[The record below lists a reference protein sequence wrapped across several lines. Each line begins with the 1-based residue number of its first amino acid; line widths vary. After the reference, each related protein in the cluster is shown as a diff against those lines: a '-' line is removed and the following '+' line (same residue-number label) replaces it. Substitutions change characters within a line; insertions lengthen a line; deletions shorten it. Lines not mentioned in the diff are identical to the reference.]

1 MAAVAVKVVVATG
14 MFEVEELQ
22 KNCREFEGGTGF
34 FAEAGFVVLFLTE
47 LASVLNTGHTSV
59 WPGRAAPIK
68 SSRTYFPFHCSC
80 DFFSFSIVVV

>member
-34 FAEAGFVVLFLTE
+34 SAEAGFCCVV
-47 LASVLNTGHTSV
+47 NRTSV
-59 WPGRAAPIK
+59 RLK
-68 SSRTYFPFHCSC
+68 YSSHFGVAGACCAYQVLADILPFPLL
-80 DFFSFSIVVV
+80 V